1 MVRFLFLRMRT
12 NALQS
17 FTFIV
22 LVTKNSK
29 NTSMPRFRQV
39 EGHWFYGHFYGHI
52 RTKGYFNCVVN
63 SCPYS
68 LKIRFVLHN
77 GKRIPS
83 TVEKAVCSFHCHEFP
98 NNSKNVNREII
109 NEERKTIDSGEDVG
123 GVLERKH
130 REWQERA

>member
-1 MVRFLFLRMRT
+1 MRT

-29 NTSMPRFRQV
+29 NTSMSRFRQV
-39 EGHWFYGHFYGHI
+39 EGHWVDGHFSRHV
-52 RTKGYFNCVVN
+52 RTKGYFNCAVD

-68 LKIRFVLHN
+68 LKNRFVLHE
-77 GKRIPS
+77 GKKIQS
-83 TVEKAVCSFHCHEFP
+83 TVEKAMCVFHCNVFP
-98 NNSKNVNREII
+98 NNSKNANREII
-109 NEERKTIDSGEDVG
+109 NEERKKIDSGEDVG

-130 REWQERA
+130 RDWQERA